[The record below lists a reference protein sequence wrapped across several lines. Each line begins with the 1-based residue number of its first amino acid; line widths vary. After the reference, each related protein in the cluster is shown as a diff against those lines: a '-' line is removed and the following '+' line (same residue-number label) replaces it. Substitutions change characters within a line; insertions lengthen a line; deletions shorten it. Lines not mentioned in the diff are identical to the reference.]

1 MSVTRGTPVYA
12 VFGAMLIAIGTVV
25 LMQKAGLLVWPR
37 QVSILPL
44 LFIGFGVAKLVET
57 RHRRPRH
64 GYIPL
69 ILGAW
74 LLAGDLRWI
83 ELRETWPYLLI
94 GFGVAIVVDVLWRPR
109 PAARVGTGE
118 PGDDTGKFAVI
129 GFVIAASL
137 MWNLGQFRTT
147 EATSS
152 SADRLHTFALMGRT
166 RETSTAPAIHG
177 GDITTIMGGS
187 DVDLRQTSIAPGDE
201 VTLEVTNVM
210 GGTVLRVPDGWII
223 DFRMETVAGGIQDK
237 RQEPPAVEGSASGP
251 AAPRLVLRGLVLMGG
266 LVIRS

>member
-1 MSVTRGTPVYA
+1 MSNTRGNPVNA
-12 VFGAMLIAIGTVV
+12 VVGAMLIAIGTVV
-25 LMQKAGLLVWPR
+25 LLQKAGLLVWPH

-57 RHRRPRH
+57 RNRRPRH
-64 GYIPL
+64 GYIPI
-69 ILGAW
+69 ILGGW
-74 LLAGDLRWI
+74 LLAGDLGWI

-94 GFGVAIVVDVLWRPR
+94 GFGAAIVIDVLWTPR
-109 PAARVGTGE
+109 PAAPAGTDE
-118 PGDDTGKFAVI
+118 SCDDGGKLAVV

-147 EATSS
+147 EANAS

-166 RETSTAPAIHG
+166 RETSTAPAIRG

-187 DVDLRQTSIAPGDE
+187 EVDLRQTSIAPGDE
-201 VTLEVTNVM
+201 VTLEVTNVI
-210 GGTVLRVPDGWII
+210 GGTVLRVPEGWTI
-223 DFRMETVAGGIQDK
+223 DFRMETVAGGVQDK
-237 RQEPPAVEGSASGP
+237 RQEPPAVEGSTPGP